1 MTIQFCKSCQ
11 SNNVNTRVEWRTDR
25 PGKEGKKQMFDID
38 KNVWHSPCPYWKP
51 DPNYKPKSGYRANVP
66 DDVKQ
71 EFAKIEQEVAKNE
84 TKDYSNADIMLAVN
98 NLQLSV
104 STIEA
109 AIRQLTKDVG
119 EALAKMSFE
128 KASKI

>member
-11 SNNVNTRVEWRTDR
+11 QNNVNTRVEWRPNPDK
-25 PGKEGKKQMFDID
+25 PGKKKQFDID
-38 KNVWHSPCPYWKP
+38 KNEWHTCPYWKP
-51 DPNYKPKSGYRANVP
+51 DPNYKSKQGFKANVP

-71 EFAKIEQEVAKNE
+71 EFAKIEQEVKQNSETAKQ
-84 TKDYSNADIMLAVN
+84 YSNNDIMLAIN
-98 NLQLSV
+98 NLQISV

-109 AIRQLTKDVG
+109 AIRQFTKDVG

-128 KASKI
+128 KANKL

>member
-1 MTIQFCKSCQ
+1 MATFCKSCQ
-11 SNNVNTRVEWRTDR
+11 QNGVNTRVEWMPNPDK
-25 PGKEGKKQMFDID
+25 PGKKKQFDID
-38 KNVWHSPCPYWKP
+38 KNEWHICPYWKP
-51 DPNYKPKSGYRANVP
+51 DPNYRAKPKVP

-71 EFAKIEQEVAKNE
+71 EFAKIEQEVKQNSANE
-84 TKDYSNADIMLAVN
+84 KQYTINDLMMAVN

-109 AIRQLTKDVG
+109 AIRQFTKDVG

-128 KASKI
+128 KASGLK

>member
-11 SNNVNTRVEWRTDR
+11 ANNVNTRVEWRPNPDK
-25 PGKEGKKQMFDID
+25 PGKKKQFDID
-38 KNVWHSPCPYWKP
+38 KNGWHNCKYWKP
-51 DPNYKPKSGYRANVP
+51 DPNYRAKPKVP

-84 TKDYSNADIMLAVN
+84 TKDYSNADIMMAVN

-109 AIRQLTKDVG
+109 AIRQFTKDVG